1 MVHCSVLINKVKAKS
16 DFWHFNTTLLADRNS
31 TEAFFGLST
40 GRVRG
45 ISPYNSG
52 GMWASAGS
60 DNYVNS
66 ILSMSAGTE
75 PGQ

>member
-1 MVHCSVLINKVKAKS
+1 MLFGILILLFWLIGIFVEVFNFFWVEYRKS
-16 DFWHFNTTLLADRNS
+16 KGD
-31 TEAFFGLST
+31 
-40 GRVRG
+40 
-45 ISPYNSG
+45 IPPYNSG

-66 ILSMSAGTE
+66 ILSMLAGTE